1 MWNKVFTGFGYWD
14 VISWLIFF
22 FIASFFALWLRSIG
36 RRDYKEGTEQ
46 DEIYWSGNPV
56 PEDGAEISVPASSS
70 YWGFRKALEPYYKV
84 LVAMHSGHIRDYV
97 GYYVVTAALIA
108 ALILVV

>member
-1 MWNKVFTGFGYWD
+1 MWSKVYSGFGYWD

-22 FIASFFALWLRSIG
+22 LIASFFALWLRSLG

-56 PEDGAEISVPASSS
+56 PEDGSEITVPASSA
-70 YWGFRKALEPYYKV
+70 YWGFRKALESYYSI
-84 LVAMHSGHIRDYV
+84 LTNIHSGHMRDYV
-97 GYYVVTAALIA
+97 GYFVITAAVIA
-108 ALILVV
+108 ALILIV